1 MPDLFAKVN
10 DIKICY
16 DIHGEGNP
24 VILIHGF
31 SDRKEHWRAQVGVL
45 SQHFKV
51 IRMDNRGAGK
61 SDHPNDEYTMKI
73 YASDIAG
80 LMDFLKIEKAHV
92 IGHSLGGMIC
102 QNFALLYPERL
113 LKLILINT
121 IPGLKP
127 PGEPIEDAIKIYRE
141 NAIATQEA
149 ILKDPF
155 NGFIEGAKASYS
167 RQFWKLMRENPKK
180 KFHDSWSV
188 EDLIEEKISYGP
200 KTQDL
205 INQAHALSTHNTYDK
220 LSEIRKEVLIIS
232 AEKDKSC
239 PKSMGLKMHES
250 ISNSKFI
257 VIEDAAHQSILERAP
272 EINQYIID
280 FLRGISN

>member
-1 MPDLFAKVN
+1 MADLYAKVN
-10 DIKICY
+10 GINICY
-16 DIHGEGNP
+16 DIYGKGDP

-31 SDRKEHWRAQVGVL
+31 SDRKEHWRAQVGAL

-61 SDHPNDEYTMKI
+61 SDRPDSEYTMET
-73 YASDIAG
+73 YASDIVG
-80 LMDFLKIEKAHV
+80 LMDFLNIEKSHI

-102 QNFALLYPERL
+102 QNFAILYPERL
-113 LKLILINT
+113 NKLILINT

-127 PGEPIEDAIKIYRE
+127 PGEPIEDAIKIYEE
-141 NAIATQEA
+141 NAIASQEA
-149 ILKDPF
+149 IINDPF

-167 RQFWKLMRENPKK
+167 RKFWKLMRENPKK
-180 KFHDSWSV
+180 KFHDIWSV
-188 EDLIEEKISYGP
+188 EDLIEEKINYGP
-200 KTQDL
+200 SKKDL
-205 INQAHALSTHNTYDK
+205 INQAHALSTHNTYEK
-220 LSEIRKEVLIIS
+220 LPEIRNEVLIIS

-239 PKSMGLKMHES
+239 PKSMGKKMDEL

-280 FLRGISN
+280 FLQGRLI